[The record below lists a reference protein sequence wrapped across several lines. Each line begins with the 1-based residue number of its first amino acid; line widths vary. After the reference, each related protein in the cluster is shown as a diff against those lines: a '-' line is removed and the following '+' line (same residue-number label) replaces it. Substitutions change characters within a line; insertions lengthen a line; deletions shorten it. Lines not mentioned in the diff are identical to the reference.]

1 MVSVLNSYL
10 KGLQN
15 GELLWNNLKF
25 LTTKVILKTKV
36 KIDIEPV
43 QYFSKELVV
52 TNKLNTLARNK
63 KSVKIIILIF
73 NNSLW
78 QDSLITFP

>member
-43 QYFSKELVV
+43 